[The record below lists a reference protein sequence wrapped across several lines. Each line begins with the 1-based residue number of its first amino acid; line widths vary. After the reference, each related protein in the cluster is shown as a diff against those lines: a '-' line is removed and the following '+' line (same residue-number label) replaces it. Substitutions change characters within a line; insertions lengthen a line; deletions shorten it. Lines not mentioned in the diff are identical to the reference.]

1 MLIHS
6 FQTKIYT
13 KKNQQQHQQHLYT
26 NAHKIVNMQKFYLD
40 FHHIIHK
47 LRDIHKNGIL
57 IQRINVLMI
66 VGINGKIVLYGLLYI
81 NIFSTHL

>member
-13 KKNQQQHQQHLYT
+13 KKQQQQQHQQHLYT

-40 FHHIIHK
+40 FHHIHE
-47 LRDIHKNGIL
+47 LRNIHKNGIL